1 MRGQS
6 KSVAYVLLR
15 RIILIFLSLSRREDY
30 GRLYEF
36 VCDKHLRIKDKGGKV
51 VCEPYL
57 CLVSRL
63 IFLPQLLTYELW
75 ALCHKRYAKTEVGMD
90 WE

>member
-6 KSVAYVLLR
+6 KLVVYVLLW
-15 RIILIFLSLSRREDY
+15 RIILIFHLLSCREDY

-51 VCEPYL
+51 VCEPSL

-63 IFLPQLLTYELW
+63 FLSQLLTSELW
-75 ALCHKRYAKTEVGMD
+75 ALSHKSCAKSEVGMD